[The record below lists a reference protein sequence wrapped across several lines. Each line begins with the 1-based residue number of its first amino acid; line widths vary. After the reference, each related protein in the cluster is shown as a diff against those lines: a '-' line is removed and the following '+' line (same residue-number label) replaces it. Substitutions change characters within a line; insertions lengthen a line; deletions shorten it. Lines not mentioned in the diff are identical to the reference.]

1 MKTSAFFLAALFSSS
16 VLLSSCNSNQS
27 AETATATA
35 NPAAPADT
43 AAHGNMAGMDHSAM
57 DHGSTGAPASPQ
69 MASMN
74 EMMTKMSAL
83 KPNGNADHDFAQMM
97 LEHHRGAVAM
107 ADIELRDG
115 KDATMR
121 RLAEKIKAD
130 QQKEMSELGPIA
142 ERLDTA
148 PNNYKPQDPADP
160 FTSKMEASM
169 DDMMKDIPAL
179 VANPDMNFNL
189 LMTVHHQSA
198 VDMAEAEL
206 AHGQDSKLKELAQQ
220 MVTAQKKEIQQ
231 LQNWHRKNAGKM

>member
-1 MKTSAFFLAALFSSS
+1 MKTSAFFFATVLSGGL
-16 VLLSSCNSNQS
+16 LLSSCNSNQS
-27 AETATATA
+27 AETATATTDT
-35 NPAAPADT
+35 PASADT

-57 DHGSTGAPASPQ
+57 DHGSAGTTTSPQ

-74 EMMTKMSAL
+74 EMMAKMSAL
-83 KPNGNADHDFAQMM
+83 KPNGNTDHDFADMM

-160 FTSKMEASM
+160 FASKMKASM
-169 DDMMKDIPAL
+169 DEMMKNMPAP
-179 VANPDMNFNL
+179 VANPDMNFNM

-198 VDMAEAEL
+198 VAMAEAEL
-206 AHGQDSKLKELAQQ
+206 AHGKDTKLKELAQQ

-231 LQNWHRKNAGKM
+231 LQSWHKKNADKM